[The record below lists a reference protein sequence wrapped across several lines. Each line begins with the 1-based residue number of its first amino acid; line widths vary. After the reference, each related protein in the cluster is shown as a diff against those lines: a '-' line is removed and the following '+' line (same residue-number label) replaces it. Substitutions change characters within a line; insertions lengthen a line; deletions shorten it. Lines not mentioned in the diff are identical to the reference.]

1 MFCQITSISL
11 FSFRVTIIQHA
22 FIVYEFRRVNVAEP
36 TGSNDPRQTYFFM
49 NDNFQKGHSERLA
62 CIKRQTTTVNKII
75 STNHMGEITHQRIQR
90 TSSSSSSTR
99 QEIYERAQQ
108 RRQHQQQQ
116 QQRQQQQQHDQ
127 HPQQVQ
133 GNSFYYNEDEDNDFY
148 SEAKISH
155 LHQMVINTEKK
166 CNNLSNEAEA
176 LRLIYNRQQE
186 V

>member
-1 MFCQITSISL
+1 MFFLYYLHLSL
-11 FSFRVTIIQHA
+11 FSFRVTIIQHP

-36 TGSNDPRQTYFFM
+36 TGDNDPRQTYFFM

-62 CIKRQTTTVNKII
+62 CIKRQTTTINKII

-90 TSSSSSSTR
+90 TSPSSSSTR
-99 QEIYERAQQ
+99 QETYERA
-108 RRQHQQQQ
+108 Q
-116 QQRQQQQQHDQ
+116 QQRQQQEQQQHQQ
-127 HPQQVQ
+127 HQQQLQ
-133 GNSFYYNEDEDNDFY
+133 GSNFYYNGDEDNDFY
-148 SEAKISH
+148 SEAKITH